1 MLINNTNFQKKL
13 LTLLVDDHLLFLD
26 GLKSILEP
34 HESLQLLPSVT
45 RANEALEIIL
55 NSKVDFII
63 TDINLPD
70 MSGIDLVKNIKKK
83 KPEIPVLVLSMYCD
97 RKDVK
102 NILLS
107 EAEGYLLKIAG
118 KQELFRAIDKIIHGG
133 TYYSSEITSIMM
145 EIINNRSC
153 YKLNYYE
160 LTTRELE
167 ILDLICKECSNK
179 EISEKLSISISTIE
193 THRNNMFQK
202 TGSKNVVGLVRY
214 AVENKL
220 VSW

>member
-34 HESLQLLPSVT
+34 HERLQLLPSVT
-45 RANEALEIIL
+45 RAKEALEIVL
-55 NSKVDFII
+55 NNKVDFII

-70 MSGIDLVKNIKKK
+70 MSGIDLVKNIKKE

-97 RKDVK
+97 RKNVK

-118 KQELFRAIDKIIHGG
+118 TQELFRAIDKIIHGG
-133 TYYSSEITSIMM
+133 TYYCSEITSIMM
-145 EIINNRSC
+145 EIINNKSS
-153 YKLNYYE
+153 YVNYYE
-160 LTTRELE
+160 LTPRELE
-167 ILDLICKECSNK
+167 ILDLICREYSNK
-179 EISEKLSISISTIE
+179 EISEKLFISISTIE